1 MPVSYI
7 DIPSGVSTSAKEKL
21 VKEVY
26 NAIHEAWPIPDTR
39 ILLREWPHEAV
50 SQDGRMEKT
59 PMRPI
64 CSLEVPPELPVDG
77 KRRLIQRI
85 STAIGEAC
93 GLEDEEVHLPSGSHV
108 KTNWVLT
115 FFREYPLNRAALG
128 DILAID
134 NPMVLESIGA

>member
-26 NAIHEAWPIPDTR
+26 DAIHEAWPIPDTR
-39 ILLREWPHEAV
+39 ILLREWPDEAV

-64 CSLEVPPELPVDG
+64 
-77 KRRLIQRI
+77 
-85 STAIGEAC
+85 
-93 GLEDEEVHLPSGSHV
+93 
-108 KTNWVLT
+108 
-115 FFREYPLNRAALG
+115 
-128 DILAID
+128 
-134 NPMVLESIGA
+134 